1 MLQNGKTY
9 KEEVHIS
16 GRKTDFESIHTDM
29 YNQHKKFM
37 RLRSNNDYSKISR
50 EDTIKQLR
58 KINEFDVTDFHKN
71 TNILK
76 NKLKKT
82 ERTRNLMFWHDGSTI
97 SNHSHILAMVS
108 CLYDPAIFLTDE
120 EYSKSNSVLANI
132 HAVVEKPFLDILV
145 CSPSTDQQLLYS
157 DERLADILK
166 IKKPIQTPDGIP
178 ICNTVRAFKGDHPAS
193 QFEAGQQKG
202 ENYAFHGC
210 CINPHCKKSIPH
222 SFKCLAINL
231 YDRISKIHATAS
243 SKERLK
249 NNTIVKL
256 YHHLDLPF
264 LIDEYQQRNTGCPK
278 KTLHNFK
285 PV

>member
-50 EDTIKQLR
+50 EDTIKQLH

-76 NKLKKT
+76 NKLKKI

-97 SNHSHILAMVS
+97 SNHSHILVMVS

-120 EYSKSNSVLANI
+120 EYSKSNGVLANLQAI
-132 HAVVEKPFLDILV
+132 VEKPFLYILAR
-145 CSPSTDQQLLYS
+145 SPSTDQQLLYS